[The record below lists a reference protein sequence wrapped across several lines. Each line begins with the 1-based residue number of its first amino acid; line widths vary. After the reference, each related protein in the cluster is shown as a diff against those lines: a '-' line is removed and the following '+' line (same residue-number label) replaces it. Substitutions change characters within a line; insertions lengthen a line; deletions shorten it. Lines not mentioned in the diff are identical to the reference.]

1 MRQVLP
7 MKPFA
12 SAMRYGPAFFGNLK
26 NLVLSLQGTK
36 HLASFDGP
44 ETTSGPA
51 ATAEKVKTEDS
62 STAAAMLAFRRVSV
76 RYIWHPPKDGS
87 YVSLPVE
94 RGRVLGSLSLAT
106 VQTSPRKR
114 VPHRR

>member
-36 HLASFDGP
+36 HLASLLGP
-44 ETTSGPA
+44 ATTSGPA

-76 RYIWHPPKDGS
+76 RYIGILPRTVLICFFPGRTLKGALFVVPRDG
-87 YVSLPVE
+87 
-94 RGRVLGSLSLAT
+94 A
-106 VQTSPRKR
+106 KC
-114 VPHRR
+114 HRASEL

>member
-26 NLVLSLQGTK
+26 NLVLSPQGTK
-36 HLASFDGP
+36 HLASLLGP
-44 ETTSGPA
+44 ATISGPA

-76 RYIWHPPKDGS
+76 RYIGILPRTVLMFLSWSNAEGCSVRCPP
-87 YVSLPVE
+87 
-94 RGRVLGSLSLAT
+94 RRC
-106 VQTSPRKR
+106 KR
-114 VPHRR
+114 HRASEFPNRR